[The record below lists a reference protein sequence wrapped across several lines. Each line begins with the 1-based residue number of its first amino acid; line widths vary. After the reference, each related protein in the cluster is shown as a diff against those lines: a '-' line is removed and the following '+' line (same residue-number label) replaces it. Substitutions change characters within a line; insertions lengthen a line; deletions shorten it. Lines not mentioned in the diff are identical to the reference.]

1 MPTLTVP
8 ILDEDVAFL
17 TAYSATQ
24 GLSVEQLIARQAH
37 NLKVS
42 LAKPLHRDVQE
53 ATGIIKNSAD
63 GEAMHRAHLEKKHA

>member
-24 GLSVEQLIARQAH
+24 GLSVEQFIARQTH
-37 NLKVS
+37 NLKVY
-42 LAKPLHRDVQE
+42 LEKPLHRDVQC
-53 ATGIIKNSAD
+53 ATGIIKGSAD
-63 GEAMHRAHLEKKHA
+63 GEELHRSHWEEKHA